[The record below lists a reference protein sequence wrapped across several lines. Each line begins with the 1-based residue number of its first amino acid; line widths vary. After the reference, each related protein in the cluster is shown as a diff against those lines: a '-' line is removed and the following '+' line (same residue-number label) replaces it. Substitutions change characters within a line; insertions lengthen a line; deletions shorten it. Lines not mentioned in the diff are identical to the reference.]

1 METTNTVTRTVV
13 PKNTLITL
21 DNGIVH
27 AKDSD
32 NDMFSILID
41 KSKHA
46 PFFNAKGDKETFV
59 KTGWQETEGGIEIN
73 VQARRVKTSAEKQAK
88 NIREKIAKV
97 IAGKAKDGDVAYL
110 ATHGFANET
119 GDGLDMGKVE
129 ATYLDNVARAA
140 KERAEK
146 LLLKAQKEREEK
158 VKAAFVANNGSLANG
173 ANA

>member
-1 METTNTVTRTVV
+1 METTNTVRTAA

-41 KSKHA
+41 KTKHT

-59 KTGWQETEGGIEIN
+59 KTGWQETADGIEVN

-97 IAGKAKDGDVAYL
+97 IAGKAKDGDIAYL

-129 ATYLDNVARAA
+129 ATHLDNVAQQARERAA
-140 KERAEK
+140 KAIAKASEK
-146 LLLKAQKEREEK
+146 AKAQ
-158 VKAAFVANNGSLANG
+158 FVANNGSLANG
-173 ANA
+173 ATAS